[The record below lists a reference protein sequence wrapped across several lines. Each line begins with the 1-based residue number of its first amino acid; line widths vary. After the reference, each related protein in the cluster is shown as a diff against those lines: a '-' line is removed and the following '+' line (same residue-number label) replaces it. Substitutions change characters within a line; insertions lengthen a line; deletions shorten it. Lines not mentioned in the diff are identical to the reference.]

1 MSARSFEDT
10 WQRAKIKRAQL
21 SGLRASQPLP
31 LEPCPLDP
39 TRPNLHPAQLL
50 ERDLLTLTDEQFN
63 QLAPDHARQ
72 LESDQPAQT
81 GVAWIDELERELY
94 KER

>member
-1 MSARSFEDT
+1 MSAPFFEDT
-10 WQRAKIKRAQL
+10 WQRAKIKRAR
-21 SGLRASQPLP
+21 SGLRASQHLP
-31 LEPCPLDP
+31 LEPCLLDP

-50 ERDLLTLTDEQFN
+50 ERDLLTLTDEQFT
-63 QLAPDHARQ
+63 QAAPDRARQ